1 MKRKL
6 SIKTIKIPKNPKSLN
21 DFDLIELKWNDPQS
35 DSSWLSYK
43 QVEKLEMAVC
53 HSHGRVFS
61 YDKDTIK
68 LFNDVNFNTD
78 GSICDYGNIT
88 VIPRKLILSF
98 RKIRD

>member
-35 DSSWLSYK
+35 DSSWLSNK
-43 QVEKLEMAVC
+43 QVEKLEMASC
-53 HSHGRVFS
+53 ESNGYVFS

-68 LFNDVNFNTD
+68 LFNDINYNTD
-78 GSICDYGNIT
+78 GSIGDYGSIT
-88 VIPRKLILSF
+88 IIPRKLVLSF

>member
-43 QVEKLEMAVC
+43 QVEKLGMASC
-53 HSHGRVFS
+53 ESNGYVFS

-68 LFNDVNFNTD
+68 LFNDINYNTD

>member
-6 SIKTIKIPKNPKSLN
+6 SIKIPKNPKSME
-21 DFDLIELKWNDPQS
+21 DYELIFVAWNDPQS
-35 DSSWLSYK
+35 DSSWLSHK

-68 LFNDVNFNTD
+68 LFNDINYNTD
-78 GSICDYGNIT
+78 GSIGDYGSIT
-88 VIPRKLILSF
+88 IIPRKLVLSF

>member
-6 SIKTIKIPKNPKSLN
+6 SIKIPKNPKSME
-21 DFDLIELKWNDPQS
+21 DYELIFVAWNDPQS

-88 VIPRKLILSF
+88 IIPRKLILSF
-98 RKIRD
+98 RKIRV

>member
-6 SIKTIKIPKNPKSLN
+6 SIKIPKNPKSME
-21 DFDLIELKWNDPQS
+21 DYELIFVAWNDPQS

-68 LFNDVNFNTD
+68 LFNDCLLYT
-78 GSICDYGNIT
+78 SPS
-88 VIPRKLILSF
+88 PR
-98 RKIRD
+98 D